1 MNETRVPTPEEAAR
15 QRLAL
20 RATTL
25 ATVLSLVEVPQ
36 GPACAVVYAGP
47 EEKFCLLRG
56 RIVPPRQLPHN
67 QNGQLPD
74 AETMDLYHWFVDE
87 SLGERDPLKFRL
99 VDCGLEG
106 DGPGWLLH
114 VRDRAIA
121 QQAMEVLRG

>member
-1 MNETRVPTPEEAAR
+1 MTETRVPSLKEAAQ
-15 QRLAL
+15 QRLSS
-20 RATTL
+20 RAMTL

-36 GPACAVVYAGP
+36 GPVCAVVYAGE

-56 RIVPPRQLPHN
+56 RIVPPRDLPHDL
-67 QNGQLPD
+67 NGQLPD
-74 AETMDLYHWFVDE
+74 AETMDLYHWFVDV
-87 SLGERDPLKFRL
+87 SLGERDPLKFRR

-121 QQAMEVLRG
+121 EQAMEALRG